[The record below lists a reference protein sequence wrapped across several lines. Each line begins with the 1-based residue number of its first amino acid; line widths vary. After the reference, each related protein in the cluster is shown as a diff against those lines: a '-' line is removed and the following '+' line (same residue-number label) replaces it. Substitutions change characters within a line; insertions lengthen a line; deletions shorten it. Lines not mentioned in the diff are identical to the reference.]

1 MSGNSAFSG
10 GDLLRRSWYMLGGWG
25 AIGAVYT
32 LTSSKDQTTAHM
44 LQPGVVDH
52 WFGFDPL
59 AIWPYMSFFLIVP
72 LGYLAAAPMRAAWLS
87 RAMIIAALGAALV
100 FVLFPTTMVYPAV
113 TQQGLSAELLKLLM
127 RYDSLQNCL
136 PSLHV
141 TLTALTVLALRDRE
155 RPVFS
160 TLVGLW
166 GLAIILSI
174 LVLRRHQFV
183 DLLAGLVLVVPAAAL
198 ASWSGPQRAAP
209 GRPAE

>member
-1 MSGNSAFSG
+1 MSRYPAFTG
-10 GDLLRRSWYMLGGWG
+10 HEWLRRSWYMLSGWG
-25 AIGAVYT
+25 AIGVVYT
-32 LTSSKDQTTAHM
+32 LTSSKDQASAHM
-44 LQPGVVDH
+44 LQPGAVDS
-52 WFGFDPL
+52 WFSFDPL

-72 LGYLAAAPMRAAWLS
+72 LGYMLVPLSRAAWLS

-113 TQQGLSAELLKLLM
+113 TQQGLSAELLKQLM
-127 RYDSLQNCL
+127 HYDSVQNCL

-141 TLTALTVLALRDRE
+141 TLTALTVLALWDRE

-160 TLVGLW
+160 VLVGLW

-183 DLLAGLVLVVPAAAL
+183 DLLAGLALVVPAAGL
-198 ASWSGPQRAAP
+198 AGWRAAHEAVIR
-209 GRPAE
+209 GPAE